1 MVNTF
6 PFFLH
11 ETFPF
16 KSHISDIFFPL
27 YVAILFL
34 HSFKVTYV
42 MYVFI
47 ISYFISIIIKY
58 KINIIISL
66 SLFFYL
72 IREL

>member
-11 ETFPF
+11 ETFQF
-16 KSHISDIFFPL
+16 KSHVSDIFFPL

-58 KINIIISL
+58 KINIIISF
-66 SLFFYL
+66 SVFFT
-72 IREL
+72 